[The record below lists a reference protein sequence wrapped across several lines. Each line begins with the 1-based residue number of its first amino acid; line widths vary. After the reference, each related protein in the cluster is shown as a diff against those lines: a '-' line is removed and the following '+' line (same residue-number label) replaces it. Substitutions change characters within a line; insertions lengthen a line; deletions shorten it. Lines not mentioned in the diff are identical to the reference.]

1 MRATPL
7 SEPCADRPPA
17 EPCGGNQ
24 QEADSDEPLYL
35 PALKTAAEPL
45 RFLDFLIYEPVKAV
59 VPHGG
64 GTAVTVPS
72 PERFAVHKL
81 ILSRPRKSSEAK
93 ADKDLRQAAVLL
105 QILLQKRLEDLKRVW
120 EEAVQRAPSGGNC
133 SRLEQLNYL
142 RRFKKA

>member
-1 MRATPL
+1 MP
-7 SEPCADRPPA
+7 
-17 EPCGGNQ
+17 NQ
-24 QEADSDEPLYL
+24 GADSDAPLYL

-59 VPHGG
+59 LLHGG

-81 ILSRPRKSSEAK
+81 ILSRRRKSSEAK

-105 QILLQKRLEDLKRVW
+105 QILLQKRRKICSACGRKPFGEAPVWRELLQGGIARLPAPLQDSLK
-120 EEAVQRAPSGGNC
+120 AST
-133 SRLEQLNYL
+133 
-142 RRFKKA
+142 RFIAS